1 MKTVWTKG
9 LNEEQKT
16 EMRTA
21 FLQNTLIRER
31 IIGIALEKQD
41 TSRKERITKDAY
53 DVPNWGFK
61 QADACGYE
69 RAWQELISIFTI

>member
-9 LNEEQKT
+9 LDEEHSS

-21 FLQNTLIRER
+21 FLQGTLVRER
-31 IIGIALEKQD
+31 IIEIINEKIN

-53 DVPNWGFK
+53 ETPNWGFK

-69 RAWQELISIFTI
+69 RAMQELISIFTV